1 LEPFVGELFRQ
12 LFPVIRAKCA
22 RILGDS
28 REAEDVAQETFV
40 RLCQTDL
47 RDQGPRARLA
57 WVYRTSTHL
66 AVDRWRRRRAT
77 PEVPMEATDVPDAAG
92 VASADGVVLA
102 RRALSTVLE
111 RVPADELEVAVLSR
125 IDRLTHPEIAEV
137 TGHSERTVRRM
148 LDRVDRRLAS
158 LAAEVRS

>member
-1 LEPFVGELFRQ
+1 MVGELFRQ

-28 REAEDVAQETFV
+28 REAEDVAQETFL
-40 RLCQTDL
+40 RLCQADL
-47 RDQGPRARLA
+47 RDREPRAQLA
-57 WVYRTSTHL
+57 WVYKTSTHL
-66 AVDRWRRRRAT
+66 AVDRWRRQRST
-77 PEVPMEATDVPDAAG
+77 PEVPMDGADATDGAAP
-92 VASADGVVLA
+92 ADGVVAA
-102 RRALSTVLE
+102 RGALRAVVQ

-148 LDRVDRRLAS
+148 LERVDQRLARIET
-158 LAAEVRS
+158 EVRP

>member
-1 LEPFVGELFRQ
+1 MVGELFRQ

-28 REAEDVAQETFV
+28 REAEDVAQETFL
-40 RLCQTDL
+40 RLCQADL
-47 RDQGPRARLA
+47 RDREPRARLA
-57 WVYRTSTHL
+57 WVYKTSTHL
-66 AVDRWRRRRAT
+66 AVDRWRRQRST
-77 PEVPMEATDVPDAAG
+77 PEVSMDGAEARDGAA
-92 VASADGVVLA
+92 AADGVVAA
-102 RRALSTVLE
+102 RAALRAVLQ

-148 LDRVDRRLAS
+148 LERVDHRLARIE
-158 LAAEVRS
+158 AEVRP

>member
-28 REAEDVAQETFV
+28 REAEDVAQETFL
-40 RLCQTDL
+40 RLCQANL
-47 RDQGPRARLA
+47 RDRDPRVRLA

-66 AVDRWRRRRAT
+66 AVDRWRRQRST
-77 PEVPMEATDVPDAAG
+77 PEVPMERADAPDGAA
-92 VASADGVVLA
+92 AADGTVAA
-102 RRALSTVLE
+102 RRALQVVLA

-148 LDRVDRRLAS
+148 LERVDQRLAR
-158 LAAEVRS
+158 LEAEVRP

>member
-1 LEPFVGELFRQ
+1 MVGELFRQ

-28 REAEDVAQETFV
+28 REAEDVAQETFL
-40 RLCQTDL
+40 RLCQADL
-47 RDQGPRARLA
+47 RDREPRARLA

-66 AVDRWRRRRAT
+66 AVDRWRRQRST
-77 PEVPMEATDVPDAAG
+77 PEVPMDGTEALGGA
-92 VASADGVVLA
+92 ASADGVVAARGALRTLLA
-102 RRALSTVLE
+102 
-111 RVPADELEVAVLSR
+111 RVPADELEVALLSR

-148 LDRVDRRLAS
+148 LERVDHRLARIE
-158 LAAEVRS
+158 AEVRP